1 MTSLLTEGNLSERT
15 ARNEKEKRGESPG
28 KKVEAYFDNKWRVRN
43 CIGK

>member
-1 MTSLLTEGNLSERT
+1 MTSLLKEGNLSERT
-15 ARNEKEKRGESPG
+15 ARNEKEKRGISW

>member
-28 KKVEAYFDNKWRVRN
+28 KKLKL
-43 CIGK
+43 ILTTSGG